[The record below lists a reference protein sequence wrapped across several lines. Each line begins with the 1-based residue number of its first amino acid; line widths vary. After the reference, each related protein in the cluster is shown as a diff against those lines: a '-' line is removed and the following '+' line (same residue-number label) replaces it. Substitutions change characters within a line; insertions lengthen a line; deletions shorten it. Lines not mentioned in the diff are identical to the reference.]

1 MSFIVLSSSRG
12 TTFEATLHAIQ
23 NGTLNNPCLGLVT
36 DRADRG
42 CIEKAKAHNVPY
54 IVVEKQK
61 DEDRESYDHRID
73 SAIHALTPNPSP
85 REERGTINYQL
96 STINF
101 SIACMGW
108 MWIFSPWFTKKWAK
122 QIINVHPALL
132 PKFGGKGM
140 YGHHV
145 HEAVLATGEKESGV
159 TIHFMDE
166 GVDTGEIIV
175 QKKCSI
181 DEDETVE
188 TLQKKVQE
196 LEKEWYP
203 KVLAMIAG

>member
-73 SAIHALTPNPSP
+73 SAI
-85 REERGTINYQL
+85 ERLMQKSQL
-96 STINF
+96 PQAKSQLLL
-101 SIACMGW
+101 ACMGW